1 MRIVAASIPHMKKPP
16 SLQASLSRMRQRVQ
30 QLPLLPPAERGR
42 ACYCNGV
49 SKADFCD
56 AVNRGEEAAVNLAL
70 DTVAAEVWLDEHDAG
85 RYGRAFRA
93 ALRRACLGGM
103 LSAVQKR
110 ILLSI
115 EMRNWKRLVLRARHS
130 VPGESQ
136 QRASRRLPGQRLV
149 MQRCFGLLPE
159 LQVDSEE
166 WPAVEP
172 PVDLLQKAVKRGWL
186 SEDTAAQLAA
196 SSYEMLMEL
205 LHPPLKRQIFTPDSL
220 PMEDTPDLAA
230 QIPDDALC
238 YYFGCE
244 GRNSVRWTVAPWGEL
259 RGLCGLVLAADGSFF
274 LNHDE
279 WGGVHGYG
287 ICPPFAEKNKLFQGG
302 ITG

>member
-1 MRIVAASIPHMKKPP
+1 
-16 SLQASLSRMRQRVQ
+16 MRQRVQ

-49 SKADFCD
+49 SKADFCE

-70 DTVAAEVWLDEHDAG
+70 DVVAAELWLDEHDAG

-93 ALRRACLGGM
+93 ALRRACQGGQ
-103 LSAVQKR
+103 LTAVQKR
-110 ILLSI
+110 VLLSI

-220 PMEDTPDLAA
+220 PMEDTPDIAA
-230 QIPDDALC
+230 QIPDDTLC

-259 RGLCGLVLAADGSFF
+259 RDLCGLVLAADGSFF

-287 ICPPFAEKNKLFQGG
+287 ICPPFAEKNKLFQGV